1 MHILIVDSSRI
12 FHQIISNLFSG
23 SDLTPVI
30 VDDAGAALEAIK
42 KQRFELICSAYQL
55 PDMTGVA
62 LCQKFRSQPLTD
74 TTPFVLITSTEGEQI
89 SRSAMAAGITE
100 VFHRDDIE
108 SLVMFI
114 RRLLQLHNPIDA
126 HVLLVEDS
134 TSQRAVYT
142 AMLENCGLQVTAFSD
157 ANSALAAFKN
167 QIFDVVITDIVLEG
181 TMSGI
186 GLVNAI
192 RRTPGHPG
200 ETPVLALTAFDNLAR
215 RIELF
220 HLGVNDY
227 VLKPAAEAEFRMRVR
242 NLVLTN
248 RLLTNLRGDK
258 EKAEDTAQILL
269 RAIEQVPSG
278 VAIAGADGR
287 IEYTNPRFGALT
299 HALDHELIGQPLSA
313 FNADPGACSE
323 MTSSGEHAKRR
334 ADGTVYWASENISP
348 VRDSS
353 GKITHYIAIHND
365 TTEQRSL
372 RAEVDYRA
380 QHDHLTGLL
389 NRGQLEDHIQSAI
402 IAWHDHRES
411 ATLAFIDLGN
421 LRTTNDAFGF
431 EAGDALLQAVAS
443 AFKTASAGN
452 DQAITA
458 RVESGR
464 LALLLRKTPT
474 TPALQFV
481 RELLQKIN
489 VQRFAWG
496 VRQINIETVSGI
508 ATLSEEI
515 TLAQQLFQE
524 ADSATQVAKQAGAG
538 EIVVFDPEDPR
549 IIERHGTKRWLPL
562 LHDALENQRFILF
575 SQLLHPLKPGLPP
588 GFEFLVRLH
597 DKNGQLI
604 PPAHFLPTAEHYGLM
619 PQIDR
624 WVIRNAL
631 IWIDSRPQEAIQ
643 PFYNINVS
651 GQSLSDPVFV
661 EEIATLLAE
670 RQRAGDQICF
680 EVTESC
686 MVSQTPTLLRFI
698 KDARQIGCRF
708 ALDDFG
714 TGFASYGQLKKL
726 PVQML
731 KIDGQLVYGV
741 GNDPVDRA
749 MVKSIGEVAHA
760 MNMVTVGEFVENQ
773 ITLDTLREIGID
785 YAQGYLLGRPGP
797 LLA

>member
-12 FHQIISNLFSG
+12 FHQIVSNLFNG

-30 VDDAGAALEAIK
+30 VDNAAAALEAIK

-55 PDMTGVA
+55 PDITGVE
-62 LCQKFRSQPLTD
+62 LCQKFRTQPLTD
-74 TTPFVLITSTEGEQI
+74 TTPFVLITSTEGEQV

-100 VFHRDDIE
+100 VFHRDDLE
-108 SLVMFI
+108 SLLMFI

-134 TSQRAVYT
+134 ASQRAVYT
-142 AMLENCGLQVTAFSD
+142 AMLQSCGLRVSAFSD
-157 ANSALAAFKN
+157 AHDALAAFKDAH
-167 QIFDVVITDIVLEG
+167 FDVVITDIVLEG

-192 RRTPGHPG
+192 RRTPGPPG

-248 RLLTNLRGDK
+248 RLLSNLRGDK
-258 EKAEDTAQILL
+258 EKAEDTAQVLL

-299 HALDHELIGQPLSA
+299 HATEHELSGQPLSA
-313 FNADPGACSE
+313 FNANPSACNE
-323 MTSSGEHAKRR
+323 MPTCGEHAKRR
-334 ADGTVYWASENISP
+334 ADGTVYWATESISP
-348 VRDSS
+348 VRDGT

-372 RAEVDYRA
+372 RAEIDYRA

-389 NRGQLEDHIQSAI
+389 NRGQLEEHIQQAI
-402 IAWHDHRES
+402 TRWHDQRES
-411 ATLAFIDLGN
+411 STLAFIDLGN

-431 EAGDALLQAVAS
+431 EAGDALLQAAAS
-443 AFKTASAGN
+443 AFKAASEGN
-452 DQAITA
+452 EKAIAA

-464 LALLLRKTPT
+464 LALFLRQTSSNA
-474 TPALQFV
+474 ALVLV

-489 VQRFAWG
+489 TQRFEWG
-496 VRQINIETVSGI
+496 VRQINIETVAGLT
-508 ATLSEEI
+508 TLTEEI
-515 TLAQQLFQE
+515 TQPQQLFQE
-524 ADSATQVAKQAGAG
+524 ADSATQVAKHSGAG

-549 IIERHGTKRWLPL
+549 IIERHGTKRWLPI
-562 LHDALENQRFILF
+562 LHEALENERLVLF
-575 SQLLHPLKPGLPP
+575 SQLLHPLKPGLPT
-588 GFEFLVRLH
+588 GFEFLVRLK
-597 DKNGQLI
+597 DKSGQLV

-631 IWIDSRPQEAIQ
+631 AWIDSRPKEAMQ
-643 PFYNINVS
+643 PFYNINIS
-651 GQSLSDPVFV
+651 GQSLSDPAFV
-661 EEIATLLAE
+661 EDIAQLLD
-670 RQRAGDQICF
+670 QRKLSGDQICF

-698 KDARQIGCRF
+698 KDARKIGCRF

-731 KIDGQLVYGV
+731 KVDGQLVHGI
-741 GNDPVDRA
+741 GNDSVDRA

-760 MNMVTVGEFVENQ
+760 MNMVTVGEFVETQ
-773 ITLDTLREIGID
+773 LTLDTLREIGID
-785 YAQGYLLGRPGP
+785 YAQGYFLGRPGP
-797 LLA
+797 LV

>member
-1 MHILIVDSSRI
+1 MHILIVDSSKI
-12 FHQIISNLFSG
+12 FHQIVSNLFRG

-30 VDDAGAALEAIK
+30 VNNAAAALEAIK

-62 LCQKFRSQPLTD
+62 LCQEFRSQPLSD
-74 TTPFVLITSTEGEQI
+74 TAPFVLITSAEGEQV

-114 RRLLQLHNPIDA
+114 RRLLQLHDPIDA

-134 TSQRAVYT
+134 ASQRAVYT
-142 AMLENCGLQVTAFSD
+142 AMLENCGLRVSCFAD
-157 ANSALAAFKN
+157 ASRALNAFKS
-167 QIFDVVITDIVLEG
+167 QHFDVVITDIVLEG

-192 RRTPGHPG
+192 RRTPGPSG

-248 RLLTNLRGDK
+248 RLLTNLRSDK
-258 EKAEDTAQILL
+258 EKAEDTAQVLL
-269 RAIEQVPSG
+269 RAIEQVSSG

-287 IEYTNPRFGALT
+287 IAYTNPSFSELT
-299 HALDHELIGQPLSA
+299 NAPNHDLIGQPLSA
-313 FNADPGACSE
+313 FNANPAA
-323 MTSSGEHAKRR
+323 SGKLGSIDEHAKRR
-334 ADGTVYWASENISP
+334 ADGTVYWATESISP
-348 VRDSS
+348 VRD
-353 GKITHYIAIHND
+353 GAGVLTHYIAIHND
-365 TTEQRSL
+365 ITEQRSL

-380 QHDHLTGLL
+380 QHDHLTGLI
-389 NRGQLEDHIQSAI
+389 NRGQLEEHLQKAI
-402 IAWHDHRES
+402 TAWHDHREP

-431 EAGDALLQAVAS
+431 EAGDALLQAVAE
-443 AFKTASAGN
+443 AFKIASASYGE
-452 DQAITA
+452 AIAA

-464 LALLLRKTPT
+464 LALFLRQT
-474 TPALQFV
+474 TGSTALQFV
-481 RELLQKIN
+481 HELLQKIN
-489 VQRFAWG
+489 AQRFAWG
-496 VRQINIETVSGI
+496 TRQISIETVAGI

-515 TLAQQLFQE
+515 TQAQQLFQE
-524 ADSATQVAKQAGAG
+524 ADSATQVAKQSGAG

-549 IIERHGTKRWLPL
+549 IIERHGTKRWLPM
-562 LHDALENQRFILF
+562 LHEALENERLVLF
-575 SQLLHPLKPGLPP
+575 SQLLHPLKPELPL

-624 WVIRNAL
+624 WVIRTAL
-631 IWIDSRPQEAIQ
+631 AWIDSQPQEAIQ
-643 PFYNINVS
+643 PFYNINIS
-651 GQSLSDPVFV
+651 GQSLSDPAFV
-661 EEIATLLAE
+661 EDIAQLLD
-670 RQRAGDQICF
+670 QRHKSGSQICF

-686 MVSQTPTLLRFI
+686 MVNQTPTLLRFI
-698 KDARQIGCRF
+698 KNARAIGCRF

-731 KIDGQLVYGV
+731 KVDGQLVMGI
-741 GNDPVDRA
+741 GTDSVDRA

-760 MNMVTVGEFVENQ
+760 MSMVTVGEFVETQ
-773 ITLDTLREIGID
+773 LTLDTLREIGID
-785 YAQGYLLGRPGP
+785 YAQGYFLGRPGP
-797 LLA
+797 LV

>member
-1 MHILIVDSSRI
+1 MHILIVDSSKL
-12 FHQIISNLFSG
+12 FHQIVSNLFSG
-23 SDLTPVI
+23 GDLTPVI
-30 VDDAGAALEAIK
+30 VDNAASALEAIK

-55 PDMTGVA
+55 PDTTGVE
-62 LCQKFRSQPLTD
+62 LCHKFRSQPQTD

-100 VFHRDDIE
+100 VFHRDDID

-114 RRLLQLHNPIDA
+114 RRLLQLHNPINA

-134 TSQRAVYT
+134 ASQRVAYT
-142 AMLENCGLQVTAFSD
+142 AMLASCGLQVSAFAD
-157 ANSALAAFKN
+157 ASSALGAFKT
-167 QIFDVVITDIVLEG
+167 QHFDVVITDIVLDG

-192 RRTPGHPG
+192 RRTPGPSG

-227 VLKPAAEAEFRMRVR
+227 VLKPAAETELRIRVR
-242 NLVLTN
+242 NLVQTN

-258 EKAEDTAQILL
+258 DKAEDTAHVLL
-269 RAIEQVPSG
+269 RAIEQVSSG

-287 IEYTNPRFGALT
+287 IEYTNLRFNELT
-299 HALDHELIGQPLSA
+299 NAPSHNLIGQPLSA
-313 FNADPGACSE
+313 FNATPAVSSE
-323 MTSSGEHAKRR
+323 QANNGEHAKRR
-334 ADGTVYWASENISP
+334 ADGTVYWATESISP
-348 VRDSS
+348 VRDST
-353 GKITHYIAIHND
+353 GKITHHIAIHND
-365 TTEQRSL
+365 ITEQRSL
-372 RAEVDYRA
+372 RAEVNYRA
-380 QHDHLTGLL
+380 QHDHLTGLI
-389 NRGQLEDHIQSAI
+389 NRGQLEEHLQNAI
-402 IAWHDHRES
+402 TAWHDHREP

-443 AFKTASAGN
+443 AFKTASASYGE
-452 DQAITA
+452 AIAA

-464 LALLLRKTPT
+464 FALFLRKTNGSS
-474 TPALQFV
+474 ALLFV

-489 VQRFAWG
+489 AQRFEWG
-496 VRQINIETVSGI
+496 IRQISIETVSGI

-538 EIVVFDPEDPR
+538 EIVIFDPEDPR
-549 IIERHGTKRWLPL
+549 IIERHGTKRWLPI
-562 LHDALENQRFILF
+562 LHEAMENERLVLF

-588 GFEFLVRLH
+588 GFEFLVRLQ
-597 DKNGQLI
+597 DKNGQLV

-624 WVIRNAL
+624 WVIRKAL
-631 IWIDSRPQEAIQ
+631 DWIDSQPQEAIQ

-651 GQSLSDPVFV
+651 GQSLSDPTFV
-661 EEIATLLAE
+661 EDIAQLLDK
-670 RQRAGDQICF
+670 RHKSGNQICF

-686 MVSQTPTLLRFI
+686 MVSQTPTLQRFI
-698 KDARQIGCRF
+698 KDARAIGCRF

-731 KIDGQLVYGV
+731 KVDGQLVMGI
-741 GNDPVDRA
+741 GTDSVDRA

-760 MNMVTVGEFVENQ
+760 MEMITVGESVETQ
-773 ITLDTLREIGID
+773 MTLDTLREIGID
-785 YAQGYLLGRPGP
+785 YAQGYFLGRPGP
-797 LLA
+797 LV